1 MEQFKFISNYM
12 KNDKY
17 RKSFN
22 ELAMKTFNINFEEWF
37 IDGYLD
43 GNYINYL

>member
-22 ELAMKTFNINFEEWF
+22 ELAMKTFNVNFEEWF
-37 IDGYLD
+37 KG
-43 GNYINYL
+43 

>member
-1 MEQFKFISNYM
+1 M

-37 IDGYLD
+37 KGGYLD
-43 GNYINYL
+43 ESYFYFTLIRKDTL